1 MVIGAEEPDR
11 QKDAGGEDLH
21 GDGRRSPVRDTE
33 AEVHPAD
40 AGELGAEVDMRTASG
55 RRAANATAA
64 RPAPSPA
71 AMPRLF
77 PPSEPRVSAAAT
89 VIAA

>member
-1 MVIGAEEPDR
+1 MREETDTEQERGVVRGAEEPDR

-40 AGELGAEVDMRTASG
+40 AGELGAEVDMRNRVRQKG
-55 RRAANATAA
+55 RERDGREAGA
-64 RPAPSPA
+64 
-71 AMPRLF
+71 
-77 PPSEPRVSAAAT
+77 
-89 VIAA
+89 